1 MANADKCPYCGS
13 KNVSKTIAGWAEEG
27 VGAAA
32 GAGFSTLVK
41 MVIPVDHLNTKGF
54 RDGMPTQYKCKSCGR
69 TFHVTSLNDKVSVW
83 NSDTPEKV
91 AKMKE
96 ENKILQEG
104 LYSCILVSIGTSKWD
119 IFYTK
124 FSIYCYTELSFDYV
138 STHLPCK
145 ICFKNEEDLKGFKE
159 DILKHNGKIR
169 NF

>member
-13 KNVSKTIAGWAEEG
+13 KNVSKTIGGWVEEG
-27 VGAAA
+27 IGVAA

-41 MVIPVDHLNTKGF
+41 MVVPVPHLNTKGF
-54 RDGMPTQYKCKSCGR
+54 RDGMPTQYKCKRCGK
-69 TFHVTSLNDKVSVW
+69 TFHVTSLNDNVTVW

-104 LYSCILVSIGTSKWD
+104 LYSCILVSIGTSAWN
-119 IFYTK
+119 IFNTKRLLWAYTDM
-124 FSIYCYTELSFDYV
+124 SYDYV

-145 ICFKNEEDLKGFKE
+145 ILFKSKEDLDGFKE
-159 DILKHNGKIR
+159 DISHYGGKIKS
-169 NF
+169 